1 MIIYKRKTKL
11 QVKVAFNQT
20 IASEGLEFRT
30 KHGNL
35 QIDYLVASCLM
46 TSHNYKQGGL
56 LKQTLLKQT
65 HTEGI
70 WVFCV
75 GI

>member
-20 IASEGLEFRT
+20 IAHEGLEFRT

-70 WVFCV
+70 
-75 GI
+75 